1 MPENTLL
8 RYFFSSGSEVDPEDR
23 FHLNRKTRTRRLKE
37 ISDILRKH
45 HFLKGFTP
53 EAFRAMLEDLDGN
66 RFLDWIGGVGVL
78 NIGYS
83 HPEVID
89 AVKAQ
94 AEQYFHGMFN
104 IVTHE
109 GYVALAEKLAQLA
122 PVRGTSKKVFFAN
135 SGAEANEGQIKLAR
149 KYAVDHGHP
158 ERYVVISML
167 KSFHGRTLATAT
179 ATGQE
184 IVHNPKWF
192 SPLPE
197 GFRSAEFNNLESVKE
212 QMGDDV
218 CAILTEPVQGE
229 GGVRPASKEF
239 LQGLRDLCDE
249 KGILLMFDEVQVGSG
264 RTGKLF
270 AHQNYGVEPDT
281 CSMAKALGSGVPIGA
296 VCARGDA
303 AKTLTP
309 GTHGSTFAGGPLA
322 CGLAEATL
330 DTMINGGVMENAV
343 KVGEYF
349 RAELRKLQEKHS
361 IITEVRGMGMING
374 AELANNEIGPQIVNK
389 CFEKKVLINCTAGN
403 VLRFIP
409 PLIATEAEIDVVV
422 KALDEAMTE
431 LGV

>member
-1 MPENTLL
+1 MIEKFKSNAEAIAVADQYLYGNHARMPIVMDHGE
-8 RYFFSSGSEVDPEDR
+8 GAWVW
-23 FHLNRKTRTRRLKE
+23 
-37 ISDILRKH
+37 
-45 HFLKGFTP
+45 
-53 EAFRAMLEDLDGN
+53 DLDGN
-66 RFLDWIGGVGVL
+66 KFLDFVGGIAVNGL
-78 NIGYS
+78 GHN
-83 HPEVID
+83 HPAI
-89 AVKAQ
+89 VKALDRAKGLMHCSNYYYNEPAIQ
-94 AEQYFHGMFN
+94 
-104 IVTHE
+104 VC
-109 GYVALAEKLAQLA
+109 KLICEN
-122 PVRGTSKKVFFAN
+122 SCFEKVFFAN

-197 GFRSAEFNNLESVKE
+197 GFRYAEFNNLESVKE

-229 GGVRPASKEF
+229 GGVRPATQEF

-249 KGILLMFDEVQVGSG
+249 KGILLMFDE
-264 RTGKLF
+264 
-270 AHQNYGVEPDT
+270 
-281 CSMAKALGSGVPIGA
+281 
-296 VCARGDA
+296 DA
-303 AKTLTP
+303 AYTLTP

-330 DTMINGGVMENAV
+330 DTMINGGVMDHAA

-349 RAELRKLQEKHS
+349 RAELRKLQEKHPTC
-361 IITEVRGMGMING
+361 ITEVRGMGMING
-374 AELANNEIGPQIVNK
+374 AELANNEVGPQIVNK

-409 PLIATEAEIDVVV
+409 PLIVTEEEVDIVV
-422 KALDEAMTE
+422 KAIDEAMTE
-431 LGV
+431 LGY

>member
-1 MPENTLL
+1 MIQRFKSNAEAIAAADKYLYGNHARMPI
-8 RYFFSSGSEVDPEDR
+8 VMDR
-23 FHLNRKTRTRRLKE
+23 GEGTYVF
-37 ISDILRKH
+37 
-45 HFLKGFTP
+45 
-53 EAFRAMLEDLDGN
+53 DLDGN
-66 RFLDWIGGVGVL
+66 KYLDFVGGIAVNGL
-78 NIGYS
+78 GHC
-83 HPEVID
+83 HPAI
-89 AVKAQ
+89 VKALKER
-94 AEQYFHGMFN
+94 AETMLHCSNYYYNEPAIQTCKL
-104 IVTHE
+104 IVE
-109 GYVALAEKLAQLA
+109 NSCFEK
-122 PVRGTSKKVFFAN
+122 VMFAN

-158 ERYVVISML
+158 ERYVVISMI

-197 GFRSAEFNNLESVKE
+197 GFRYAEFNNLESVKE

-229 GGVRPASKEF
+229 GGVRPATKEF

-270 AHQNYGVEPDT
+270 AHQNFGVEPDT

-322 CGLAEATL
+322 CGLAAATL
-330 DTMINGGVMENAV
+330 DTMINGGVMDNAA
-343 KVGEYF
+343 KVGEHF
-349 RAELRKLQEKHS
+349 RAELRKLAEKHPS
-361 IITEVRGMGMING
+361 LITEVRGLGMING
-374 AELANNEIGPQIVNK
+374 AELVNNEVGPQIVQK

-409 PLIATEAEIDVVV
+409 PLTASEEEVDIVV

-431 LGV
+431 LGF

>member
-1 MPENTLL
+1 MIEKFKSNAEAIATADKYLYGNHARMPI
-8 RYFFSSGSEVDPEDR
+8 VMDR
-23 FHLNRKTRTRRLKE
+23 GE
-37 ISDILRKH
+37 
-45 HFLKGFTP
+45 GCWVW
-53 EAFRAMLEDLDGN
+53 DLDN
-66 RFLDWIGGVGVL
+66 NKYLDFVGGIAVNGLGHHHPAIVEALDRAKDMMHCSNYYYNEPAIQVCKLICENSCFEKVL
-78 NIGYS
+78 
-83 HPEVID
+83 
-89 AVKAQ
+89 
-94 AEQYFHGMFN
+94 
-104 IVTHE
+104 
-109 GYVALAEKLAQLA
+109 
-122 PVRGTSKKVFFAN
+122 FAN

-197 GFRSAEFNNLESVKE
+197 GFRYAEFNNLESVKE

-249 KGILLMFDEVQVGSG
+249 KGILLMFDEG

-343 KVGEYF
+343 KVGEDF

-389 CFEKKVLINCTAGN
+389 CFEKTVLITCPAGN

>member
-1 MPENTLL
+1 MGGIAVNGLGHHHPAIVEALDRAKDMMHCSNYYYNEPAIQVCKLICENSC
-8 RYFFSSGSEVDPEDR
+8 FE
-23 FHLNRKTRTRRLKE
+23 K
-37 ISDILRKH
+37 
-45 HFLKGFTP
+45 
-53 EAFRAMLEDLDGN
+53 
-66 RFLDWIGGVGVL
+66 VL
-78 NIGYS
+78 
-83 HPEVID
+83 
-89 AVKAQ
+89 
-94 AEQYFHGMFN
+94 
-104 IVTHE
+104 
-109 GYVALAEKLAQLA
+109 
-122 PVRGTSKKVFFAN
+122 FAN

-197 GFRSAEFNNLESVKE
+197 GFRYAEFNNLESVKE

-309 GTHGSTFAGGPLA
+309 GTHGSTFAGGPLVCA
-322 CGLAEATL
+322 LAATTL
-330 DTMINGGVMENAV
+330 DVMINEGVIENARVMGEYFRDQMHKVIEKNHPKAVNEIRGLGMINGGVMENAV

>member
-1 MPENTLL
+1 MIEKFKSNAEAIAVADKYLYGNHARMPIVMDHGE
-8 RYFFSSGSEVDPEDR
+8 GAWVW
-23 FHLNRKTRTRRLKE
+23 
-37 ISDILRKH
+37 
-45 HFLKGFTP
+45 
-53 EAFRAMLEDLDGN
+53 DLDGN
-66 RFLDWIGGVGVL
+66 KFLDFVGGIAVNGL
-78 NIGYS
+78 GHN
-83 HPEVID
+83 HPAI
-89 AVKAQ
+89 VKALDRAKGLMHCSNYYYNEPAIQ
-94 AEQYFHGMFN
+94 VCENSCF
-104 IVTHE
+104 E
-109 GYVALAEKLAQLA
+109 
-122 PVRGTSKKVFFAN
+122 KVFFAN

-197 GFRSAEFNNLESVKE
+197 GFRYAEFNNLESVKE

-229 GGVRPASKEF
+229 GGVRPATKEF

-281 CSMAKALGSGVPIGA
+281 CSMAKELGSGVPVGA

-303 AKTLTP
+303 AYTLTP

-330 DTMINGGVMENAV
+330 DTMINGGVMDHAA

-349 RAELRKLQEKHS
+349 RAELRKLQEKHPTC
-361 IITEVRGMGMING
+361 ITEVRGMGMING
-374 AELANNEIGPQIVNK
+374 AELANNEVGPQIVNK

-409 PLIATEAEIDVVV
+409 PLIVTEEEVDIVV
-422 KALDEAMTE
+422 KAIDEAMTE
-431 LGV
+431 LGY

>member
-1 MPENTLL
+1 
-8 RYFFSSGSEVDPEDR
+8 
-23 FHLNRKTRTRRLKE
+23 
-37 ISDILRKH
+37 
-45 HFLKGFTP
+45 
-53 EAFRAMLEDLDGN
+53 
-66 RFLDWIGGVGVL
+66 
-78 NIGYS
+78 
-83 HPEVID
+83 
-89 AVKAQ
+89 
-94 AEQYFHGMFN
+94 
-104 IVTHE
+104 
-109 GYVALAEKLAQLA
+109 
-122 PVRGTSKKVFFAN
+122 
-135 SGAEANEGQIKLAR
+135 
-149 KYAVDHGHP
+149 
-158 ERYVVISML
+158 ML

-197 GFRSAEFNNLESVKE
+197 GFRYAEFNNLESVKE

-249 KGILLMFDEVQVGSG
+249 KVILLMFDEVQVGSG

-374 AELANNEIGPQIVNK
+374 AELANNEIG
-389 CFEKKVLINCTAGN
+389 
-403 VLRFIP
+403 RS
-409 PLIATEAEIDVVV
+409 
-422 KALDEAMTE
+422 
-431 LGV
+431 

>member
-1 MPENTLL
+1 MEALDRAKDMMHCSNYYYNEPAVQVCKLICENSC
-8 RYFFSSGSEVDPEDR
+8 FE
-23 FHLNRKTRTRRLKE
+23 K
-37 ISDILRKH
+37 
-45 HFLKGFTP
+45 
-53 EAFRAMLEDLDGN
+53 
-66 RFLDWIGGVGVL
+66 VL
-78 NIGYS
+78 
-83 HPEVID
+83 
-89 AVKAQ
+89 
-94 AEQYFHGMFN
+94 
-104 IVTHE
+104 
-109 GYVALAEKLAQLA
+109 
-122 PVRGTSKKVFFAN
+122 FAN

-197 GFRSAEFNNLESVKE
+197 GFRYAEFNNLESVKE

-281 CSMAKALGSGVPIGA
+281 CSMAKAPGSGVPIGA

-349 RAELRKLQEKHS
+349 RAELRKLQEKHA